1 MNIGSQIK
9 KYREQLKISQE
20 ELADKVFVSRQT
32 ISNWENNKNY
42 PDIKSLSLLSYIFNV
57 SIDDFIK
64 GDIEKMKE
72 IINKEEIQKFNYY
85 GKIYT
90 IHLIVLILSVVPLF
104 MWLERYA
111 LIPFGIFYAIT
122 MLWALK
128 VEKLKKDNN
137 IQTYKEIVAICGLMF
152 YNELPESIAIHWGI
166 DNNPNGYFSK
176 PAFIFGLPIMMLAL
190 QVFCCIVSDY
200 IIQFN
205 YLSICIFKK

>member
-1 MNIGSQIK
+1 MNIGGQIK

-57 SIDDFIK
+57 SIDDFMK

-85 GKIYT
+85 CKIYT

-104 MWLERYA
+104 MWIERYA
-111 LIPFGIFYAIT
+111 LIPFGILFAIT

-137 IQTYKEIVAICGLMF
+137 VQTYKEIVAFVEGKELSTINKQVEIGKRPYQKILLAIGSAIITIIVCFIIGLLI
-152 YNELPESIAIHWGI
+152 N
-166 DNNPNGYFSK
+166 
-176 PAFIFGLPIMMLAL
+176 IFL
-190 QVFCCIVSDY
+190 
-200 IIQFN
+200 N
-205 YLSICIFKK
+205 

>member
-57 SIDDFIK
+57 SIDDF
-64 GDIEKMKE
+64 M
-72 IINKEEIQKFNYY
+72 
-85 GKIYT
+85 
-90 IHLIVLILSVVPLF
+90 IVLILSVVPLF

-137 IQTYKEIVAICGLMF
+137 IQTYKEIVAFVEGKELSTINKQVEIGKRPYQKILLAIGSAIITTIVCFIVGLLI
-152 YNELPESIAIHWGI
+152 N
-166 DNNPNGYFSK
+166 
-176 PAFIFGLPIMMLAL
+176 IFL
-190 QVFCCIVSDY
+190 
-200 IIQFN
+200 N
-205 YLSICIFKK
+205 